1 LPLAWATLRKR
12 FAAEREFAAERV
24 SDMTQ
29 NESDKGKPGVP
40 GKEAD
45 HYKGMVDFDFDLG
58 PSVIICAA
66 AGAVLG
72 LVLAMWGTTE
82 IGIIVA
88 TTICFAI
95 LSGLFGMFVPW
106 YKPKS
111 R

>member
-1 LPLAWATLRKR
+1 M
-12 FAAEREFAAERV
+12 
-24 SDMTQ
+24 SQDDS
-29 NESDKGKPGVP
+29 NKGKPGVP

-45 HYKGMVDFDFDLG
+45 HYTGMVDFDFALS

-72 LVLAMWGTTE
+72 LVLSMWATSE

-88 TTICFAI
+88 TTVCFAV
-95 LSGLFGMFVPW
+95 LSGLFGLFVPW
-106 YKPKS
+106 YKPNS

>member
-1 LPLAWATLRKR
+1 
-12 FAAEREFAAERV
+12 
-24 SDMTQ
+24 MTQ
-29 NESDKGKPGVP
+29 DDSKKDPPRVP
-40 GKEAD
+40 QKEAD
-45 HYKGMVDFDFDLG
+45 HYKGMVDFDFALG

-72 LVLAMWGTTE
+72 LVLSMWATSE

-106 YKPKS
+106 YKPNS
-111 R
+111 Q